1 MKLDFTLPTRLFT
14 GKGCFKENAAS
25 LTALGKKALIVTGR
39 TSAVKSGA
47 LDDVKDALSS
57 VGISYALFDKI
68 EQNPTFSSCKEASL
82 AALREGADFILGIG
96 GGSPLDAAKAIAVL
110 ATDENMTSGE
120 MYTLSMK
127 KPPLP
132 IVAVGTTAGTGSE
145 VTPVA
150 VITTDGLKK
159 SLRHNLLFPAFSFGD
174 PTYTLSLPLSFTR
187 STAIDALAHCI
198 ESYFNRTANDIS
210 RLFALRGVSIL
221 LSALPK
227 LGENDPISYE
237 TREELYIASLYGGL
251 AISVTGTAFPHA
263 MSYFLSE
270 QYGVAHGTAC
280 GAYLPAFLRYN
291 EKEVPTLYRDFVQG
305 SGRIPT
311 RSARLSARTRK
322 SPTLRSRRRKFPRFS
337 RAITAT
343 EALKSAS
350 AVPMSRLQR
359 SFWKPFSQN
368 KAA

>member
-14 GKGCFKENAAS
+14 GKGCLKENAAS

-82 AALREGADFILGIG
+82 AALREGADFVLGIG

-110 ATDENMTSGE
+110 ATDEKMTSTE
-120 MYTLSMK
+120 MYAFSGKT
-127 KPPLP
+127 PPLP

-198 ESYFNRTANDIS
+198 ESYFNRTANDVS

-227 LGENDPISYE
+227 LGENDPIAYE

-270 QYGVAHGTAC
+270 KYGVAHGTAC

-291 EKEVPTLYRDFVQG
+291 EKEVPTLYREFCAKLGTDTDALCALIRENSKKPDITLSQEEISALLPRYHGNG
-305 SGRIPT
+305 SFKKCFGN
-311 RSARLSARTRK
+311 ADE
-322 SPTLRSRRRKFPRFS
+322 TLAKELL
-337 RAITAT
+337 
-343 EALKSAS
+343 EALFAK
-350 AVPMSRLQR
+350 
-359 SFWKPFSQN
+359 
-368 KAA
+368 